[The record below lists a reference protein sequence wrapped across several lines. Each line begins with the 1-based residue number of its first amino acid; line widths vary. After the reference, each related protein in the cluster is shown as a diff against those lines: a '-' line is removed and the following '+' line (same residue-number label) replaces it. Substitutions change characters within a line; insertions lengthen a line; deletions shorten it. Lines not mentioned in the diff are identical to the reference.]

1 MTAHHL
7 KVAGDLPESILECIR
22 SRSGPVIDR
31 RPCIGRSRKRHP
43 DRIAS
48 ERSYNV
54 PDNAGR
60 RSRGHDRTSCMSA
73 LCTKFAKWGRSNT
86 SQTLIKNEALPTRV
100 SKLDTQALALMR
112 PLLQATCAA
121 SCKLPSSVAVTS
133 STSNLITEP
142 LDRVLCAGLRTP
154 LNAIRAASLEGR
166 RHKRQ

>member
-22 SRSGPVIDR
+22 SRSGPVIGR

-73 LCTKFAKWGRSNT
+73 LCTKFCKWGRSNT

-100 SKLDTQALALMR
+100 VQIGHSVVVLRCAWVRGAALISQPVARDRLLAHVNYVTQHSSLRCYKLSRL
-112 PLLQATCAA
+112 
-121 SCKLPSSVAVTS
+121 
-133 STSNLITEP
+133 
-142 LDRVLCAGLRTP
+142 
-154 LNAIRAASLEGR
+154 
-166 RHKRQ
+166 